1 MYKVEMYLRVRRAC
15 FVEGMSAR
23 EAARVYGLHRD
34 TVRKMLKYSVPPG
47 YQRDRPP
54 SRPKLDPYK
63 GVIDQILEEDQGVP
77 KKQRHTAKRIYE
89 RLRDEHGFPG
99 KYTIVKDYVRERRR
113 RTREMFVP
121 LSHSPGH
128 AQCDFGEAWVVIER
142 SRRPTTW
149 PWSSDGCLCEG
160 LPCRDH
166 RGLHRLS
173 SLCVPEHVCTTTP
186 PWRWQDIGRW
196 PPAADQG
203 VHRASHYLELDKGKV
218 EGPMF
223 VIAYLRCPQ

>member
-99 KYTIVKDYVRERRR
+99 KYTNRQGLR
-113 RTREMFVP
+113 
-121 LSHSPGH
+121 PGT
-128 AQCDFGEAWVVIER
+128 
-142 SRRPTTW
+142 P
-149 PWSSDGCLCEG
+149 SSD
-160 LPCRDH
+160 PRDV
-166 RGLHRLS
+166 RTT
-173 SLCVPEHVCTTTP
+173 VPFPGT
-186 PWRWQDIGRW
+186 
-196 PPAADQG
+196 
-203 VHRASHYLELDKGKV
+203 
-218 EGPMF
+218 
-223 VIAYLRCPQ
+223 CPV

>member
-121 LSHSPGH
+121 LSHSRDMPSATLAKRG
-128 AQCDFGEAWVVIER
+128 WSSVER

-149 PWSSDGCLCEG
+149 PWTFLTAMG
-160 LPCRDH
+160 
-166 RGLHRLS
+166 
-173 SLCVPEHVCTTTP
+173 
-186 PWRWQDIGRW
+186 
-196 PPAADQG
+196 A
-203 VHRASHYLELDKGKV
+203 
-218 EGPMF
+218 M
-223 VIAYLRCPQ
+223 

>member
-34 TVRKMLKYSVPPG
+34 TVRKMLKYSVSPG

-99 KYTIVKDYVRERRR
+99 GSRPVKWCK
-113 RTREMFVP
+113 
-121 LSHSPGH
+121 S
-128 AQCDFGEAWVVIER
+128 A
-142 SRRPTTW
+142 
-149 PWSSDGCLCEG
+149 SSC
-160 LPCRDH
+160 
-166 RGLHRLS
+166 
-173 SLCVPEHVCTTTP
+173 
-186 PWRWQDIGRW
+186 
-196 PPAADQG
+196 
-203 VHRASHYLELDKGKV
+203 
-218 EGPMF
+218 
-223 VIAYLRCPQ
+223 